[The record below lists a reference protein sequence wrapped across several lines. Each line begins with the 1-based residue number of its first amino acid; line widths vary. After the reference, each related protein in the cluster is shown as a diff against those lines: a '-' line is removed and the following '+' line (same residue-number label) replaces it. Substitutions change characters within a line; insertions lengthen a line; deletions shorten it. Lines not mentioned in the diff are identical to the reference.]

1 MNQAP
6 VTVLDL
12 LPRVA
17 PWLLAILGSF
27 IGSFLNVCIHR
38 MPDHKSV
45 VFPGSA
51 CPKCGAP
58 IRPWN
63 NIPVV
68 SWFVLRGRCASC
80 RAPISFRYP
89 FIEALTGALFVA
101 AWARFGPT
109 LALAEALVLL
119 PALVVLFFTDL
130 DERILPDLVTLPV
143 AAAGLAFS
151 PFRTGTWLPWSEG
164 QPHGN
169 LPPFLVALGTAL
181 AGASA
186 FWLLGRSWRLF
197 RPGIDTA
204 IGFGD
209 VKLMAMIGAFLG
221 PVLALLTVF
230 LGSLAGTLLFL
241 FSWVVSSV
249 LGGGIERVPG
259 PLRPLARG
267 LESAGFLHEGR
278 GAGMLDL
285 VPFGSMLAAGA
296 AIALFFGERIVRF
309 YLAVSGLAG

>member
-1 MNQAP
+1 MNE
-6 VTVLDL
+6 TVG
-12 LPRVA
+12 PQVMMS
-17 PWLLAILGSF
+17 PILGGF

-38 MPDHKSV
+38 MPAHRSV

-51 CPKCGAP
+51 CPKCGAA

-89 FIEALTGALFVA
+89 FIEALTGALFLA

-130 DERILPDLVTLPV
+130 DERILPDLVTIPV
-143 AAAGLAFS
+143 AAAGLALS
-151 PFRTGTWLPWSEG
+151 PFRTGLWLPWIEARTQG
-164 QPHGN
+164 P
-169 LPPFLVALGTAL
+169 LPPFLVALATAL

-241 FSWVVSSV
+241 FSWAVSAA
-249 LGGGIERVPG
+249 LGGGTGREPG
-259 PLRPLARG
+259 PLRPLARA

-309 YLAVSGLAG
+309 YLAASGLSG